1 MLAPKHF
8 RGGGNHL
15 YVQWD
20 LILSEPTPHQIQN
33 SA

>member
-15 YVQWD
+15 YVQWY
-20 LILSEPTPHQIQN
+20 LIPSEPPQIQN